1 MSTEEYELS
10 PEQEATFYDDRGP
23 RVIAVTSLFIGLN
36 IVAVSLRFTSRFSRQ
51 ARFGADDWL
60 SLVALILV
68 NSYSVSFIIA
78 IRRGIG
84 KHWWAVPIDE
94 WWRMYLAVYV
104 SQIIVPIARCFVKMA
119 LLFLYRRVFT
129 MNFKWFRYVW
139 YALVFYDIGYGI
151 AYFFGSIFQCSPV
164 SYYWEESNYSLNPPA
179 HGSCKIDGFVFS
191 IVSTSL
197 IITVEVA
204 LFILPII
211 MLSQL
216 RLKLLQKIGIMFI
229 FGTGVIA
236 IGAECT
242 KLWFTLYIFKPGVDG
257 NFFVADQYLWTVIED
272 SLGLICAC
280 LPTFGP
286 IIITTKKTISSYLSG
301 LSILGSAN
309 SSPKASPGQ
318 SSAQWNLITIGAIN
332 RRAPAPEM
340 SMTRSSSQDQQGI
353 WRTDEYSL
361 DTHPRTDGLPLYNYH
376 DPTKPVGSGSV
387 V

>member
-1 MSTEEYELS
+1 MSAEEYELS

-23 RVIAVTSLFIGLN
+23 RVIAITSLFIGLN
-36 IVAVSLRFTSRFSRQ
+36 TVAVLLRFASRFSRR
-51 ARFGADDWL
+51 ARLGADDWL

-68 NSYSVSFIIA
+68 NSYATGSIIC
-78 IRRGIG
+78 IHRGIG
-84 KHWWAVPIDE
+84 RHWWAIPDDE
-94 WWRMYLAVYV
+94 WWRMYLAVY
-104 SQIIVPIARCFVKMA
+104 IAGNIVPVARSFVKMA

-129 MNFKWFRYVW
+129 MNVKWFRYMW
-139 YALVFYDIGYGI
+139 YALVCYDIGYCI
-151 AYFFGSIFQCSPV
+151 AYFFAGIFRCSPV

-179 HGSCKIDGFVFS
+179 QGSCRINNFALT
-191 IVSTSL
+191 IASTSL
-197 IITVEVA
+197 TIAVEIT
-204 LFILPII
+204 LFVLPII

-216 RLKLLQKIGIMFI
+216 QLKLLQKIGIMFI

-242 KLWFTLYIFKPGVDG
+242 KLWFTLYITRPDVDG
-257 NFFVADQYLWTVIED
+257 NFFLADQYLWTVIED
-272 SLGLICAC
+272 SLGLMCAC

-286 IIITTKKTISSYLSG
+286 VITTTKKTISSYLSG
-301 LSILGSAN
+301 SSTSGSAD

-332 RRAPAPEM
+332 RRAPPPEM

-376 DPTKPVGSGSV
+376 DPTKPVGRGSV